1 MTDLKETNEESS
13 DVPVPAKRRGRPP
26 KKELEKHKPGG
37 GRSVGRPKGDAAY
50 INDFKARLLASPKSK
65 KVLDKIFE
73 AALDD
78 EHKGQQAAW
87 KLIADRIIPVSV
99 FEQDIKRSGGKS
111 AITINISGLSDS
123 VSISGENTLDGE
135 FENVSEEKD
144 YANG

>member
-1 MTDLKETNEESS
+1 MIDLKETNEESS

-26 KKELEKHKPGG
+26 KKDLEKYKPGG

-111 AITINISGLSDS
+111 AITINISGIGES
-123 VSISGENTLDGE
+123 VNICENTLDGE
-135 FENVSEEKD
+135 FENVTEEED

>member
-1 MTDLKETNEESS
+1 MIEDVPVS
-13 DVPVPAKRRGRPP
+13 VPVPAKRRGRPP
-26 KKELEKHKPGG
+26 KKDLEKHKPGG

-50 INDFKARLLASPKSK
+50 INEFKARLLASPKSK

-78 EHKGQQAAW
+78 DHKGQQAAW

-111 AITINISGLSDS
+111 AITINISGLSDG
-123 VSISGENTLDGE
+123 VSISGENDITDNDITDPE
-135 FENVSEEKD
+135 YIDYEEVQD
-144 YANG
+144 AE

>member
-1 MTDLKETNEESS
+1 MTTEENL
-13 DVPVPAKRRGRPP
+13 PAKRIGRP
-26 KKELEKHKPGG
+26 KKTELQKKRP
-37 GRSVGRPKGDAAY
+37 VGRPKGDAAL
-50 INDFKARLLASPKSK
+50 INEFKQRMLASPKSR
-65 KVLDKIFE
+65 KVMDKIFE

-111 AITINISGLSDS
+111 AITINISGIGEG
-123 VSISGENTLDGE
+123 VNISGENTLDGE
-135 FENVSEEKD
+135 FENVSEEDD